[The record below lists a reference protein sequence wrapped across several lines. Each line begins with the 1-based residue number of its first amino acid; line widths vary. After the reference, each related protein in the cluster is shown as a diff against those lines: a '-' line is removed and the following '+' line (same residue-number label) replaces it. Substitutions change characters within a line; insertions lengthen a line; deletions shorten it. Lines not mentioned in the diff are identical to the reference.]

1 MCGDAMVV
9 IEEVDDDE
17 EETTTD
23 TRALPK
29 ETGEETTSKPAKKVG
44 FYVFLIVLLK
54 NSVRA
59 SERIFH
65 VLVP

>member
-1 MCGDAMVV
+1 MVV

-44 FYVFLIVLLK
+44 FYVFFHLNFFITD
-54 NSVRA
+54 SVG
-59 SERIFH
+59 
-65 VLVP
+65 